1 MRTLLRTVIQ
11 VLFFIIV
18 AQLSDAF
25 AAWIHSPIPGT
36 IIGIAVLFIL
46 LKFKVIRLDWIE
58 QGSNWLLAEMLL
70 FFIPAAVGIIK
81 YKSLVIESGLRLSIT
96 ILLSTIA
103 VMVCTGL
110 ISQRLATKKEGNSQ
124 C

>member
-70 FFIPAAVGIIK
+70 FFIPAAVGIMK
-81 YKSLVIESGLRLSIT
+81 YKSLVIQSGLPLTFT
-96 ILLSTIA
+96 ILLSTLA
-103 VMVCTGL
+103 VMICTGL
-110 ISQRLATKKEGNSQ
+110 ISQRITAKKEGDRQ

>member
-18 AQLSDAF
+18 AKISDAF

-46 LKFKVIRLDWIE
+46 LKFKVIRMDWIE

-70 FFIPAAVGIIK
+70 FFIPAAVGIIN
-81 YKSLVIESGLRLSIT
+81 YKSLVVQSGLRLTIT
-96 ILLSTIA
+96 ILLSTLA
-103 VMVCTGL
+103 VMICTGL
-110 ISQRLATKKEGNSQ
+110 ISQRLASKKEGNSE

>member
-18 AQLSDAF
+18 AKISDAF

-46 LKFKVIRLDWIE
+46 LKFKVIRMDWIE

-70 FFIPAAVGIIK
+70 FFIPAAVGIIN
-81 YKSLVIESGLRLSIT
+81 YKSLVVESGLRLTIT
-96 ILLSTIA
+96 IFLSTLA
-103 VMVCTGL
+103 VMICTGL
-110 ISQRLATKKEGNSQ
+110 ISQRIAAKKEGNHP

>member
-18 AQLSDAF
+18 AKISDAF

-46 LKFKVIRLDWIE
+46 LKFKVIRMDWIE

-70 FFIPAAVGIIK
+70 FFIPAAVGIIN
-81 YKSLVIESGLRLSIT
+81 YKSLVVESGLRLTIT
-96 ILLSTIA
+96 IFLSTLA
-103 VMVCTGL
+103 VMICTGL
-110 ISQRLATKKEGNSQ
+110 ISQRFAAKKEGNSE